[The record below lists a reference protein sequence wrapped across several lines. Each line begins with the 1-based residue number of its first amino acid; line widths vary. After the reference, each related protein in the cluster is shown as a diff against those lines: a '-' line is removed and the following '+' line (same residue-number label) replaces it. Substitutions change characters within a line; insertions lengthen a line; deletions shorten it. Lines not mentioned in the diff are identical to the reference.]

1 MDLPI
6 FQKKKEIQKQDKLNA
21 KVWVYLKDMNW
32 KVDMRSDN
40 KPVDYEMHLS
50 QRKVWVYQTYQMDV
64 YQASM

>member
-21 KVWVYLKDMNW
+21 KVWVYLKDLNW

-40 KPVDYEMHLS
+40 KPFD
-50 QRKVWVYQTYQMDV
+50 
-64 YQASM
+64 